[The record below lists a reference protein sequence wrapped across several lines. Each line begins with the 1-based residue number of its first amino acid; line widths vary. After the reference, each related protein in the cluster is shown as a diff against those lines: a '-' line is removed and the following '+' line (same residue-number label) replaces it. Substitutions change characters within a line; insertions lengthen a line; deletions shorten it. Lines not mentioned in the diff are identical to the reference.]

1 MGNGYIRG
9 IRAGNSSLQ
18 GRMVMPT
25 YHTSAW
31 LRKQALKR
39 PVWKDLK
46 KVITEYRELIDRKH
60 YSRYN

>member
-46 KVITEYRELIDRKH
+46 GNYRVQGIDR
-60 YSRYN
+60 